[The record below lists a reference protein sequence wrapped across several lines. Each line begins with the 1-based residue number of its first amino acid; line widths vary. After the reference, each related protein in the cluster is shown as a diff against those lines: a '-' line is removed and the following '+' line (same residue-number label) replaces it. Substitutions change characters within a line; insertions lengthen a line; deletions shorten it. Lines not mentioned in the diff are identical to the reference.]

1 MDREAMIAALIFGGS
16 GSGGSGLPDV
26 TISDNG
32 KSLKVVS
39 GAWAAEDDEFVVTF
53 TKNGSVWSAD
63 KGEDEIKAAIT
74 AKKRVFG
81 KVNGASITE
90 DNNIKMY
97 TVIVPL
103 EGTSASHGTVFG
115 GALQSA
121 TNTVFCTFIVY
132 GFVVTAYTKTV
143 AIPDSIVP
151 FIVNF
156 TITGLPT
163 GTSYPV
169 TVDVLLNDIYA
180 AVQSGQ
186 RVIGSVALS
195 AVNVA
200 LADLSGITWNA
211 NRDGYVAVDFN
222 IIGLNGGVVT
232 LGHANISDDGISET
246 ASLDIIPLS
255 TAQMS
260 YDSGT
265 GTLAITE

>member
-16 GSGGSGLPDV
+16 GGGGLPAV
-26 TISDNG
+26 TSSDNG

-39 GAWAAEDDEFVVTF
+39 GAWAAADDEFVVTF

-81 KVNGASITE
+81 KVNGSSITE

-115 GALQSA
+115 GALQSV
-121 TNTVFCTFIVY
+121 TNTIFCTFIVY
-132 GFVVTAYTKTV
+132 GLVVTAYTKTV
-143 AIPDSIVP
+143 AIAPAP
-151 FIVNF
+151 LYVNF
-156 TITGLPT
+156 TITG
-163 GTSYPV
+163 
-169 TVDVLLNDIYA
+169 A
-180 AVQSGQ
+180 AVDNVYPLSADKTLAEIDAAIKAGAD
-186 RVIGSVALS
+186 VIGTCNIGGQDTPQARIASTKYT
-195 AVNVA
+195 NG
-200 LADLSGITWNA
+200 DLSFVGFTILGTV
-211 NRDGYVAVDFN
+211 GGSPVM
-222 IIGLNGGVVT
+222 GVVEYDT
-232 LGHANISDDGISET
+232 NG
-246 ASLDIIPLS
+246 ASLTMIPLS
-255 TAQMS
+255 TAQMT